1 MIGEP
6 DVTEAGDG
14 TLPDRLV
21 EFVAAL
27 REHHVAVGPGETV
40 DAGRVMT
47 ALGLSDRDYLREG
60 LASALLRRSGQRSV
74 FDDIF
79 DLYFPA
85 AIGETR
91 TSADDTTDIEEMRE
105 ALAAAVADADDTR
118 ARALAAAAV
127 DGFGRFAGYGNL
139 PGGWSA
145 YQTLKAVRPEAL
157 LARVLA
163 QLGGPETEDEET
175 LEDRLARGEAERR
188 LARFR
193 TDVQA
198 EARRRTAETRGRA
211 RMARYAVASAAD
223 QVDFISA
230 HADQL
235 AEMRRLIYPL
245 SRKLATRLAARRRRA
260 RRGQIDLRRTL
271 RRSMSTGGVPV
282 RPAYRVRRPGRPD
295 LVVLC
300 DMSGSVARFA
310 DFTLLL
316 VQALRDQFSRV
327 RAFAFV
333 ETTDEITGLL
343 GSGAADPRG
352 LATRIHTEARLTRW
366 DGHSDYGHA
375 LGVFTDEWPD
385 AVGSRT
391 CVLIL
396 GDARTN
402 YGDPNLSALRTITG
416 RARRVYWLN
425 PERASVWNTGDSAAD
440 QYARVAEMHECRNIH
455 QLYEVVSRILPV

>member
-6 DVTEAGDG
+6 GVTESATG

-27 REHHVAVGPGETV
+27 REHGVAVGPGETV
-40 DAGRVMT
+40 DAGQVIT
-47 ALGLSDRDYLREG
+47 VLGLADRGHLREG

-74 FDDIF
+74 FDDLF

-85 AIGETR
+85 AVGETHTR
-91 TSADDTTDIEEMRE
+91 GDTADDRDDLRE
-105 ALAAAVADADDTR
+105 QLAEAIADADDER
-118 ARALAAAAV
+118 LRALAAAAV
-127 DGFGRFAGYGNL
+127 DGLGRFAGYGNL

-145 YQTLKAVRPEAL
+145 YQTLKALRPEGL
-157 LARVLA
+157 LAEVLA
-163 QLGGPETEDEET
+163 RMGAGEPDDT
-175 LEDRLARGEAERR
+175 LADRLARGEAERR

-193 TDVQA
+193 EDVRA
-198 EARRRTAETRGRA
+198 EARRRTAETRGRG
-211 RMARYAVASAAD
+211 RMARYGVAAATD

-245 SRKLATRLAARRRRA
+245 SRKLATRLAARRRHA

-333 ETTDEITGLL
+333 ETTGEITGLL
-343 GSGAADPRG
+343 GAGATDPRG

-375 LGVFTDEWPD
+375 LDVFCEEWPD
-385 AVGSRT
+385 AVGPRT

-402 YGDPNLSALRTITG
+402 YGDPNVAALRTITS

-425 PERASVWNTGDSAAD
+425 PERATAWNTGDSATDA
-440 QYARVAEMHECRNIH
+440 YARIAEMHECRNIR
-455 QLYEVVSRILPV
+455 QLYDVVSRILPV

>member
-6 DVTEAGDG
+6 RAAESESGN
-14 TLPDRLV
+14 LPDRLV

-27 REHHVAVGPGETV
+27 REHEVAVGPGETV
-40 DAGRVMT
+40 DAAQVMT
-47 ALGLSDRDYLREG
+47 VLGLADRPQLREG
-60 LASALLRRSGQRSV
+60 LASALLRRSGQRTV

-85 AIGETR
+85 AVGETQTR
-91 TSADDTTDIEEMRE
+91 APDTDDIDDLRE
-105 ALAAAVADADDTR
+105 QLAAAVADADDER
-118 ARALAAAAV
+118 MRALAAAAV
-127 DGFGRFAGYGNL
+127 EGLGRFAGYGSL

-145 YQTLKAVRPEAL
+145 YQTLKAMRPEAL
-157 LARVLA
+157 LAQVLA
-163 QLGGPETEDEET
+163 QMGGVEDDT

-211 RMARYAVASAAD
+211 RMAKYGVAASAD
-223 QVDFISA
+223 QVDFVSA
-230 HADQL
+230 HADQI

-282 RPAYRVRRPGRPD
+282 KPAYRVRKPGRPD
-295 LVVLC
+295 LIVLC

-343 GSGAADPRG
+343 SAGATDPRG
-352 LATRIHTEARLTRW
+352 LATRIHSEARLTRW

-375 LGVFTDEWPD
+375 LGVFTDDWPD
-385 AVGSRT
+385 AVGTRSS
-391 CVLIL
+391 VLIL
-396 GDARTN
+396 GDGRTN
-402 YGDPNLSALRTITG
+402 YGDPNLAALRTITG

-425 PERASVWNTGDSAAD
+425 PERAGLWNTGDSAAE
-440 QYARVAEMHECRNIH
+440 QYARVVEMHECRNVR
-455 QLYEVVSRILPV
+455 QLYDVVSRILPV